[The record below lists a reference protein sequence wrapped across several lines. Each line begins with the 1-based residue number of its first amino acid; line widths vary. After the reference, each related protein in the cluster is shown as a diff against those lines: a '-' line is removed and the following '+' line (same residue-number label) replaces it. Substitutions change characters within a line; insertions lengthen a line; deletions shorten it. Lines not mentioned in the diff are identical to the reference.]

1 MRERLG
7 RPVGANAAQ
16 TRRRILTA
24 AMRCVAEVG
33 YSQTTIRVIARA
45 ADMTSASLY
54 HYFPN
59 KSELLEAT
67 GDEIENIVRP
77 RLRAAAAHSADVLDR
92 LEVVLDESQ
101 RLIRDYPDLAAFL
114 RAVRAGATMRPGRA
128 RPPGSVAL
136 RDVIAEIVADAGSRA
151 TMPPGAGQE
160 AVVEAICALNR
171 GLSERA
177 GAPSPA
183 AYEATLVS
191 ANKLIRGSLFAR

>member
-1 MRERLG
+1 MARRCAVRERLG

-128 RPPGSVAL
+128 RPPGSL
-136 RDVIAEIVADAGSRA
+136 
-151 TMPPGAGQE
+151 PGAGQE